1 MCVALVVVLFLEA
14 ELNHSNQGE
23 SMVAE
28 IQGTLEEL
36 TQLLSC
42 VAPFQ
47 SVDAQVGDCFLLLS
61 VQRPESL
68 TAVPQCR

>member
-1 MCVALVVVLFLEA
+1 
-14 ELNHSNQGE
+14 
-23 SMVAE
+23 MVAE
-28 IQGTLEEL
+28 IQGTHEEL

-61 VQRPESL
+61 VQLPESL